1 MIRVEPTRH
10 QVAIAGQV
18 VDAQTEAPLRD
29 VLVFIADAPPVFQ
42 EMLALKAMQFG
53 NRWERLEKRPDRMR
67 TSAEGLFYFMDLP
80 DGDYTLSVTWP
91 DKGNRYG
98 SATADTTITRDNGG
112 NISYVF
118 QKILLAPTTIK
129 GHITELIA
137 SPPNPPQPSPVVLAE
152 VYLKGSGERVF
163 SDVDGFFTLIGVE
176 TGSRTL
182 IVNSKRHRLVTRPI
196 VLVTAGEEKREDFDL
211 TPL

>member
-1 MIRVEPTRH
+1 M
-10 QVAIAGQV
+10 
-18 VDAQTEAPLRD
+18 
-29 VLVFIADAPPVFQ
+29 
-42 EMLALKAMQFG
+42 
-53 NRWERLEKRPDRMR
+53 
-67 TSAEGLFYFMDLP
+67 
-80 DGDYTLSVTWP
+80 
-91 DKGNRYG
+91 
-98 SATADTTITRDNGG
+98 
-112 NISYVF
+112 
-118 QKILLAPTTIK
+118 
-129 GHITELIA
+129 IA